1 VPVATAPAASRRPGF
16 PALGHA
22 RAYTGKGGPRVSAR
36 LGRPEARV
44 SEVVAANGVWSVLA
58 PPHTEEFAG
67 EGAYHGLMRLVNGSS
82 RHREEVERGT
92 QRQGPG

>member
-1 VPVATAPAASRRPGF
+1 
-16 PALGHA
+16 
-22 RAYTGKGGPRVSAR
+22 VSAR

-92 QRQGPG
+92 QRQGGG